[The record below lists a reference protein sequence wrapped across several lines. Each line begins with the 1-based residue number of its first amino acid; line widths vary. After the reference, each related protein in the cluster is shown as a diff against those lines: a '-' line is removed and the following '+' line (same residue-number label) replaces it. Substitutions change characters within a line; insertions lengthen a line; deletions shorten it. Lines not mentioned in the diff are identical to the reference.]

1 MNFKIYLYILFCI
14 FPCLII
20 AKNIDPI
27 ALENEISKLNDQQ
40 KYEVSFLKLDKIIDD
55 PSSDSFDRAHAYI
68 QMSYTFKRVYNHV
81 MTVHMLKLAEQEAL
95 KSTHKNEL
103 EAKILAE
110 RMFFYFEIKDF
121 ENVTLILDKFNSDK
135 VSYLSRETLAHYH
148 SILAAVAVWDED
160 YKKAEENY
168 NIAASILE
176 QVNPKHLPSVYRA
189 TLAMHSLV
197 GDSIKVIQAFE
208 KGLYYAKKYEVPL
221 YDLIMHES
229 LTKHYKKKGDYEN
242 ALKMEELVNIKRK
255 EYDAANSND
264 KLVSLRN
271 KIKKER
277 EELALKAE
285 NNRIYYWSIISVI
298 ITVLVITLLVL
309 LGVYKQKNKLISN
322 ENKYIRLEVERLSK
336 EIDTNNNKGIIE
348 IENLTERQLEVV
360 KLVKQGKT
368 NKEIGNELFISEN
381 TVKYHLKAI
390 YEILGVPNRIMLRQ
404 NYKL

>member
-1 MNFKIYLYILFCI
+1 
-14 FPCLII
+14 
-20 AKNIDPI
+20 
-27 ALENEISKLNDQQ
+27 
-40 KYEVSFLKLDKIIDD
+40 
-55 PSSDSFDRAHAYI
+55 
-68 QMSYTFKRVYNHV
+68 
-81 MTVHMLKLAEQEAL
+81 
-95 KSTHKNEL
+95 
-103 EAKILAE
+103 
-110 RMFFYFEIKDF
+110 
-121 ENVTLILDKFNSDK
+121 
-135 VSYLSRETLAHYH
+135 
-148 SILAAVAVWDED
+148 
-160 YKKAEENY
+160 
-168 NIAASILE
+168 
-176 QVNPKHLPSVYRA
+176 
-189 TLAMHSLV
+189 
-197 GDSIKVIQAFE
+197 
-208 KGLYYAKKYEVPL
+208 
-221 YDLIMHES
+221 
-229 LTKHYKKKGDYEN
+229 
-242 ALKMEELVNIKRK
+242 MEELVNIKRK